1 MAMDLLQK
9 FLGSNPQKQQ
19 EYADFVRRYQEDP
32 NSISDEEAARRY
44 RELMRNSPQDL
55 ADEAHQ
61 HGFGQLPEQ
70 ERRKLAQQYQ
80 DANSNPSRPFDGY
93 NYNDPN
99 QAADPRQL
107 GRMTQQAENQDPD
120 LFGQLFGQNSPLNST
135 LGKAALA
142 GAAAFLASRVLSGQ
156 GQQGSAGSGLGGL
169 LGGQPGGAGGGL
181 GGLFGGQQSGGPDLG
196 AGLSGEEKR
205 I

>member
-1 MAMDLLQK
+1 MALDLLQK

-19 EYADFVRRYQEDP
+19 DYADFVQRYQNDP
-32 NSISDEEAARRY
+32 SSISDEEAARRY
-44 RELMRNSPQDL
+44 REMMRNSPQDL
-55 ADEAHQ
+55 ADQANQ

-70 ERRKLAQQYQ
+70 DRRQLAQQYEQ
-80 DANSNPSRPFDGY
+80 AHSNPGRPFDGY
-93 NYNDPN
+93 NANDPN

-135 LGKAALA
+135 IGKAALA
-142 GAAAFLASRVLSGQ
+142 GAAAFLASRVLGGQ
-156 GQQGSAGSGLGGL
+156 GQSGAGGGLGGL
-169 LGGQPGGAGGGL
+169 LGGQQGGAGGGL
-181 GGLFGGQQSGGPDLG
+181 GGLFGGQQGGTPDLG
-196 AGLSGEEKR
+196 AGLNSEEKR

>member
-1 MAMDLLQK
+1 MAMNLLQQ

-19 EYADFVRRYQEDP
+19 EYADFVQRYQNDP

-44 RELMRNSPQDL
+44 RELMQNSPQEL
-55 ADEAHQ
+55 ADEANQ
-61 HGFGQLPEQ
+61 QGFGQLPEQ
-70 ERRKLAQQYQ
+70 DRRQLAQQYEQ
-80 DANSNPSRPFDGY
+80 AHSNPGRPFDGY

-107 GRMTQQAENQDPD
+107 GRMTQQAGNQDPD

-135 LGKAALA
+135 VGKAALA

-156 GQQGSAGSGLGGL
+156 GQQGGGLGGL
-169 LGGQPGGAGGGL
+169 LGGQQGG
-181 GGLFGGQQSGGPDLG
+181 LG

-205 I
+205 V

>member
-19 EYADFVRRYQEDP
+19 DYADFVQRYHNDP

-44 RELMRNSPQDL
+44 RELMRNAPQDL
-55 ADEAHQ
+55 ADEADQ

-70 ERRKLAQQYQ
+70 DRRQLAQQYQ
-80 DANSNPSRPFDGY
+80 DANGNPSRPFDGY

-99 QAADPRQL
+99 QAADPRHL
-107 GRMTQQAENQDPD
+107 GRMTRQAENQDPD
-120 LFGQLFGQNSPLNST
+120 LFGQLFGQDSPLNST
-135 LGKAALA
+135 VGKAALA
-142 GAAAFLASRVLSGQ
+142 GAAAFHASRVLSGGQ
-156 GQQGSAGSGLGGL
+156 GGAGGGLGGL
-169 LGGQPGGAGGGL
+169 LGGQQGGAGGGL
-181 GGLFGGQQSGGPDLG
+181 GGLFGGQQGGSSDLG
-196 AGLSGEEKR
+196 AGLDSETKR